1 MLSVATT
8 LPVFIFCEFRF
19 VCPIVHQLW
28 TLMPRGTGLS
38 NYEKGQI
45 RAFQEAGLSNRDIAE
60 RLSRSSSVVDNFVKK
75 GDGYGKKKRS
85 GRRPKLSDR
94 DKRSIVKAAS
104 NSTKGVRRIANDCA
118 LSVSKNTIWR
128 AIKSSPHL
136 ARQKLQAIP
145 KLKPEHEVKRM
156 NFAKEHVTWTH
167 NWDTVS
173 LYLIFP

>member
-1 MLSVATT
+1 
-8 LPVFIFCEFRF
+8 
-19 VCPIVHQLW
+19 
-28 TLMPRGTGLS
+28 MPRGTELS
-38 NYEKGQI
+38 DFEKGRI
-45 RAFQEAGLSNRDIAE
+45 LAFQEMGLSNRDIAT
-60 RLSRSSSVVDNFVKK
+60 RLGRSHNVVDNFIKK
-75 GDGYGKKKRS
+75 KDGYGKKKRS

-94 DKRSIVKAAS
+94 DKRSIVRAAS
-104 NSTKGVRRIANDCA
+104 NSTKGVRRIRDECKPN
-118 LSVSKNTIWR
+118 VSKDTIWR

-136 ARQKLQAIP
+136 ARQKLKVNP